1 MNNRKRFPAK
11 AAFVIA
17 NPQSPLLLQLREV
30 LRVKHYSL
38 RTEETYSQW
47 VVRFLKFHRDRS
59 GEWRHPRELGAE
71 DVVEF
76 LNHLA
81 SVQAVAAAT
90 QNQALNAISF
100 LYTQVLGMEL
110 GDLGEFLQA
119 RKKPRVPVVLSK
131 MEAQRVLESLPE
143 SWRLMGQVLYGTG
156 MRLME
161 LLRLRVKDVDFE
173 RNQIV
178 IRGGK
183 GDKDRITMLPESLK
197 GALGAHLKRVRIL
210 WEADSREGYGEVY
223 LPEALSRKYPNA
235 SREWGWQ
242 WVFPSRSK
250 SIDPRSGKLRR
261 HHVLE
266 TALQRAMKAGV
277 RLSGISKPATCHTL
291 RHSFA
296 THLLEAGYDIRTVQ
310 ELLGHKDV
318 STTMIYTHV
327 LNKPGIAVRSP
338 LD

>member
-1 MNNRKRFPAK
+1 
-11 AAFVIA
+11 
-17 NPQSPLLLQLREV
+17 
-30 LRVKHYSL
+30 
-38 RTEETYSQW
+38 
-47 VVRFLKFHRDRS
+47 
-59 GEWRHPRELGAE
+59 
-71 DVVEF
+71 
-76 LNHLA
+76 
-81 SVQAVAAAT
+81 
-90 QNQALNAISF
+90 
-100 LYTQVLGMEL
+100 
-110 GDLGEFLQA
+110 
-119 RKKPRVPVVLSK
+119 
-131 MEAQRVLESLPE
+131 
-143 SWRLMGQVLYGTG
+143 
-156 MRLME
+156 
-161 LLRLRVKDVDFE
+161 
-173 RNQIV
+173 
-178 IRGGK
+178 
-183 GDKDRITMLPESLK
+183 MLPESLK

-242 WVFPSRSK
+242 WVFPSRCK
-250 SIDPRSGKLRR
+250 SIDPRSGKMRR

-277 RLSGISKPATCHTL
+277 RVSGISKPATCHTL
-291 RHSFA
+291 RHSFD